1 MNNNNVKNVNQ
12 NDNKTLMD
20 APVPSPVKDPTDK
33 AEKLEAETEVTT
45 AAAVT
50 TGVTS
55 TAAVTTDAMSQQGS
69 AAPAPVTTQSHNG
82 SIAHSVQKPPSVAGT
97 VKPPSLSQGG
107 KPPSLSQ
114 GGKPPS
120 LSQGGKPPSL
130 SQGQKPASAHG
141 SFTNQ
146 PQTHSF
152 QPTLPQLPEPLIPLS
167 HPIDTKQEIVE
178 NYLNSLPPAGA
189 QNGGINLSN
198 GSR

>member
-1 MNNNNVKNVNQ
+1 MMNNNNVKNVNQ

-20 APVPSPVKDPTDK
+20 APVPSPVKDPSDK
-33 AEKLEAETEVTT
+33 AEKMEAETELST

-50 TGVTS
+50 TGATT
-55 TAAVTTDAMSQQGS
+55 TAAITTDAMSQQGS

-82 SIAHSVQKPPSVAGT
+82 SITHSAQKPPSVAGT
-97 VKPPSLSQGG
+97 AKPPSLSQGG
-107 KPPSLSQ
+107 KPPSLVPGSQ
-114 GGKPPS
+114 GGKPS
-120 LSQGGKPPSL
+120 SL
-130 SQGQKPASAHG
+130 SQGQQPPSAHG
-141 SFTNQ
+141 SFTNQQ

-189 QNGGINLSN
+189 QNGGMNLSN

>member
-55 TAAVTTDAMSQQGS
+55 TPAVTTDAMSQQGS